1 MTSPKTL
8 LKAWGIR
15 PRKSMGQNFL
25 TSPETASTIISRA
38 GLTGEDTVVE
48 IGSGLGALTVP
59 LAYQSKHVY
68 AIEPDKRIAGLLRN
82 ELMANG
88 LTNVTIVENDI
99 LACDLSAMT
108 DPSLQSLK
116 VLGNLPYHI
125 SSQVIV
131 YLLGFRKYITSAIL
145 MFQKEVAERLLAQP
159 GNKIYGRLSVLI
171 GYSATIR
178 PVITVPASSFHPRS
192 GVDSAVVAID
202 FFNSPLFPASDETLL
217 FNIVRTG
224 FGKRRKMLKNALLTG
239 DLNLNEFVLM
249 KAFKSA
255 DIDPQTRAEKLSV
268 EEFVRLSN
276 ALSNNSTLLCDQF
289 D

>member
-1 MTSPKTL
+1 MTSPKAL

-25 TSPETASTIISRA
+25 TSPQTASTIINRA
-38 GLTGEDTVVE
+38 GFTGEDTVIE

-68 AIEPDKRIAGLLRN
+68 AIEPDRRIAGLLRN

-88 LTNVTIVENDI
+88 LTNVTIIENDI
-99 LACDLSAMT
+99 FACDISAIT
-108 DPSLQSLK
+108 NTSLKSLK

-131 YLLGFRKYITSAIL
+131 YLLGFRKYIASAVL

-159 GNKIYGRLSVLI
+159 GNKTYGRLSVLI
-171 GYSATIR
+171 GYSASLR
-178 PVITVPASSFHPRS
+178 PIVTVPASSFHPRP
-192 GVDSAVVAID
+192 GVDSAVVAMD
-202 FFNSPLFPASDETLL
+202 FFTSPPFPAFDETFL
-217 FNIVRTG
+217 FKIVRAG
-224 FGKRRKMLKNALLTG
+224 FGKRRKMLKNALLAG
-239 DLNLNEFVLM
+239 DLNLNESDLI
-249 KAFKSA
+249 KALKSA

-268 EEFVRLSN
+268 EEFVILSN
-276 ALSNNSTLLCDQF
+276 ALSK
-289 D
+289 